1 MKKIFKIFFLS
12 IVLFVVPFTFTS
24 CLEILGYILSGT
36 DYEDET
42 DDDTNNDSSSDDQ
55 IGDYSYFW
63 IGSTDAN
70 GYFTKFTQK
79 QAQFVAQG
87 SKCKVY
93 YLRDSS
99 KSFINPTTETFQKL
113 ADKFDSFY
121 EKECAI
127 FGSNVPTKKFSNI
140 ISISSDTPIYILC
153 FDIDSDATYGNYSGT
168 YGYFG
173 SNDMYTSSYLSS
185 LSNSETNGVTFRSN
199 QKQIF
204 YVDSYFAQDMTDMVV
219 STLAH
224 EFQHMLQYV
233 NKTINLYN
241 SDTKSSPTC
250 STWFNEMQSMLAEE
264 LLQKTLEITDANSP
278 KSRLTYFNVGSNY
291 GFTSIWDVTTIP
303 SGTFDYANSYS
314 FGTFLMHNYKSTS
327 FVNQIAKNNYS
338 DFNSI
343 IEGLESLGYTKTTEQ
358 LLAEWATW
366 YVDDV
371 LQANNYDSSYPLDE
385 ISLTNWQNDTIT
397 NTYKSD
403 DLFNSTNP
411 TMPFIYNYNAKVELY
426 STGFSVHYLGT
437 VQEGGSTYTF
447 DLPSDENIVFYIY
460 CDDALNKLST
470 SSYTLSN
477 SLSGKPV
484 YLIKINTG
492 NAAVSGEN
500 TGSAINHTYSANVYN
515 LLNNNSRSLS
525 ITQEDRPIVKMGR
538 PMDYLNNFDLGELVN
553 EKNN

>member
-42 DDDTNNDSSSDDQ
+42 DDGTNNDNSTDDQ

-63 IGSTDAN
+63 IGYTDSN
-70 GYFTKFTQK
+70 GSFTSFKSK
-79 QAQFVAQG
+79 QAKFVAQG

-93 YLRDSS
+93 YLSDSS

-127 FGSNVPTKKFSNI
+127 FGSNVPTKQFSNI

-185 LSNSETNGVTFRSN
+185 LPSSTTNGVTFRSN
-199 QKQIF
+199 QKQVF

-233 NKTINLYN
+233 NKTINLYSSN
-241 SDTKSSPTC
+241 TKSSPTC

-303 SGTFDYANSYS
+303 SGTFDYANAYS

-327 FVNQIAKNNYS
+327 FVNKIAKNNYS
-338 DFNSI
+338 DFDSIIQGLNSI
-343 IEGLESLGYTKTTEQ
+343 GYTKTKEQ

-371 LQANNYDSSYPLDE
+371 LPANTYDSAYPLDA
-385 ISLTNWQNDTIT
+385 ISLSSWQNDTIT
-397 NTYKSD
+397 NTYKSS
-403 DLFNSTNP
+403 DLFNST
-411 TMPFIYNYNAKVELY
+411 TVPFIYDYNAQLDLY
-426 STGFSVHYLGT
+426 PTGFTVHYLGT
-437 VQEGGSTYTF
+437 VQEGGTTYSF
-447 DLPSDENIVFYIY
+447 SLPKDENIVFYIY
-460 CDDALNKLST
+460 CDNALNKIST
-470 SSYTLSN
+470 STYTCGN
-477 SLSGKPV
+477 SSSGNPA

-492 NAAVSGEN
+492 KELITATN
-500 TGSAINHTYSANVYN
+500 TGKGTSKTYSANVYN